1 MTTALIARIE
11 KNEAAARALLAEG
24 FASKAAQGR
33 ARELASRNYS
43 DAKSLIDGLYDLD
56 IPYETNNFRTKH
68 ADLMRKRLPNF
79 AAEIALVERA
89 VALYVEIKAAPIA
102 PKAEPKRMNDGGML
116 AMRSDAF
123 NPVLKAEFLKRA
135 PEIKADYIREV
146 RAVAKV
152 LAEKFGDKIPMSLS
166 HRATRSEQ
174 ADHSFFSQHADHVK
188 NPDWIRGGG
197 HEYHL
202 ILDEGKVERSA
213 TRYGEL
219 VALQWFYKTNAKL
232 GELADAALV
241 RESSGDVIVRGTKAD
256 GSKVEMN
263 QQRVLKRA
271 PVHGHLFNQFP
282 SHLYVDGK
290 FHTAAAYAKRFAD
303 ATAEA

>member
-1 MTTALIARIE
+1 MNTALIARIE
-11 KNEAAARALLAEG
+11 KTEAQARALLAEG

-33 ARELASRNYS
+33 ARELASRCYS
-43 DAKSLIDGLYDLD
+43 DSKDLIAGLYDLD

-68 ADLMRKRLPNF
+68 ADLMRKTLPQF
-79 AAEIALVERA
+79 AAEIARVERA
-89 VALYVEIKAAPIA
+89 VALYAEIKAAPIA
-102 PKAEPKRMNDGGML
+102 PKAEPKRNDADML
-116 AMRSDAF
+116 PMRSDAY
-123 NPVLKAEFLKRA
+123 NPALREQFMARA

-152 LAEKFGDKIPMSLS
+152 LAEKFGDAIPMSLS
-166 HRATRSEQ
+166 HRATRTEQ

-188 NPDWIRGGG
+188 NPEWIRGGG

-213 TRYGEL
+213 TKYGEL

-282 SHLYVDGK
+282 SHLYVDSK

-303 ATAEA
+303 ASAAE